1 MLSTF
6 IYKTI
11 TYMNFYLYYLQLPN
25 IHMNTNTH
33 SHTHTPQRSKGNAV
47 FKYQGY
53 ENYFNFKSLVS
64 SFISHT
70 KKLLAKNKTKQNK
83 KKTACFTIS

>member
-1 MLSTF
+1 
-6 IYKTI
+6 
-11 TYMNFYLYYLQLPN
+11 
-25 IHMNTNTH
+25 MNTNTH

-64 SFISHT
+64 SFISHK

-83 KKTACFTIS
+83 KKNCLLYYQLNNLTELNVHFS